1 MAAVPGVLS
10 PWGYD
15 LIKAFEEFR
24 DDFYCDR
31 APNSTIGHTHCGP
44 GEGTL
49 TVGYGHACQPESN
62 CQSIIDETRPISEAR
77 ATEIMKG
84 DVAVMERAAQAITGP
99 LTQDQFDAIISY
111 IFNVGPGPSNM
122 RPLATAINGG
132 DYAAAE
138 DAIRNGIGDK
148 KRRSVEANVF
158 ASFSF

>member
-1 MAAVPGVLS
+1 V
-10 PWGYD
+10 
-15 LIKAFEEFR
+15 
-24 DDFYCDR
+24 
-31 APNSTIGHTHCGP
+31 
-44 GEGTL
+44 
-49 TVGYGHACQPESN
+49 Q
-62 CQSIIDETRPISEAR
+62 
-77 ATEIMKG
+77 
-84 DVAVMERAAQAITGP
+84 